1 MRGTLDHSV
10 FAFGGR
16 ARPYA
21 ACAFPSRE
29 QYSTA
34 RISISQWM
42 EIDDAAALT
51 GLAVIIMAVG
61 SVTTADAK
69 GCLKGAVVG
78 GVAGHYAGHRWCVG
92 AAAGC
97 LISDATKR
105 TSARG
110 WKTGIIAAAEAAR
123 TTAALRKERLSKVS
137 NDLSNQKRPRKG
149 PFLRLS
155 IIPRW
160 RSL

>member
-42 EIDDAAALT
+42 EIDDARAYRFGCHYHGRGKCYHGGCE
-51 GLAVIIMAVG
+51 GL
-61 SVTTADAK
+61 
-69 GCLKGAVVG
+69 
-78 GVAGHYAGHRWCVG
+78 
-92 AAAGC
+92 
-97 LISDATKR
+97 
-105 TSARG
+105 
-110 WKTGIIAAAEAAR
+110 
-123 TTAALRKERLSKVS
+123 
-137 NDLSNQKRPRKG
+137 P
-149 PFLRLS
+149 
-155 IIPRW
+155 
-160 RSL
+160 